1 MGDFSRFQLLQE
13 HLYFFFF
20 NQYIHSHTHW
30 YTKETDG
37 AGQSNS
43 SGQQD
48 FSADWDAWKVS
59 SLWGRQM
66 KMGGKQGKTQVMCG
80 RLSFF

>member
-1 MGDFSRFQLLQE
+1 MKGNGIIMGDFSRFQLLQE

-20 NQYIHSHTHW
+20 NQYIRSHTHW

-43 SGQQD
+43 SAQQD
-48 FSADWDAWKVS
+48 FSAEMH
-59 SLWGRQM
+59 GR
-66 KMGGKQGKTQVMCG
+66 
-80 RLSFF
+80 